1 MPTPFKFGCLSC
13 VVHRVHTVYSARW
26 RYCDV
31 LLLGQQVLLSFVGG
45 TDLSLAASE
54 GLPVLLDQ
62 YFCMNMMSKTGHHT
76 SVPLRMLLMLW
87 REQASPLAWCPANQS
102 LAGMCRRYK
111 MPPATSSPGAALGL
125 SAHRRNFVHAVS
137 DSIVVVSERNFRIVG
152 CFVYHWLCW
161 SLPGNIASNV
171 ISRSLGE
178 ISMIHGQPK
187 RTKPNMFTGIA
198 MHTALDVNNPRIRSS
213 EARAC
218 KRYDW
223 GNADAFFLA
232 IFSGLQDTLPTFGR
246 CPSSLGAGKP
256 CTCQVQIFNL
266 LSCVLGRI
274 KEGSSS
280 SESAHG
286 SMSKHVA
293 SKRLIFRKDV
303 PIWDI
308 CESAII
314 SAGFLHWVPTFLD
327 LPLFYSSFGRV
338 FWRQLLTGLIV
349 SIKIR

>member
-1 MPTPFKFGCLSC
+1 MPTPLKFGCLSC
-13 VVHRVHTVYSARW
+13 VVHRVHTVFSARW

-54 GLPVLLDQ
+54 GLPVLLNQ

-274 KEGSSS
+274 KEGSLIIRICPWIYVKTCCIK
-280 SESAHG
+280 EADF
-286 SMSKHVA
+286 SKGCTYLRHLRISHYFCWIFALSTDILRFTPVL
-293 SKRLIFRKDV
+293 LI
-303 PIWDI
+303 IWEGI
-308 CESAII
+308 
-314 SAGFLHWVPTFLD
+314 
-327 LPLFYSSFGRV
+327 
-338 FWRQLLTGLIV
+338 LTSVINWFNCFN
-349 SIKIR
+349 